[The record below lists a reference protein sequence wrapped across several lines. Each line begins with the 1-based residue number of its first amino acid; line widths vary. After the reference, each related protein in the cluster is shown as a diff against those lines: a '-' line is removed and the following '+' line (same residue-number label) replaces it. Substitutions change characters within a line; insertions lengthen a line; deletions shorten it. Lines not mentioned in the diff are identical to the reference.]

1 MPRKR
6 LRQALRAP
14 SSYDIA
20 WSNNCTT
27 KQPNLHIATTVS
39 CRESFCKLRCWHM
52 SGELAGPTLTIDQR
66 ASGAALQLRER
77 TAVGVAVPARR
88 SCPDSDAAPGL
99 VVVTRAATPCR
110 RSATSA
116 AVGYGNVSR
125 CGEDSSRLR
134 CAGDRATSGAD
145 TQRGRW
151 PDIRWMTRAFI
162 HPDGDLLPRQAITAF
177 EPPVFEADIAMR
189 IERAGKL
196 RRIQHAGED
205 LVGVGASQ
213 HAT

>member
-1 MPRKR
+1 MSSHNSSCMPRKR

-66 ASGAALQLRER
+66 ASGAALQLRQR

-88 SCPDSDAAPGL
+88 SCPASDAAPGL

-116 AVGYGNVSR
+116 AVATEMCLDAARILHGFDALVIGRQVERTPERVSL
-125 CGEDSSRLR
+125 SHSF
-134 CAGDRATSGAD
+134 APA
-145 TQRGRW
+145 
-151 PDIRWMTRAFI
+151 
-162 HPDGDLLPRQAITAF
+162 
-177 EPPVFEADIAMR
+177 
-189 IERAGKL
+189 
-196 RRIQHAGED
+196 
-205 LVGVGASQ
+205 
-213 HAT
+213 